1 MNTPIMLGT
10 LLFGFIFG
18 FYLYEVKRFKVGGV
32 IAIPILVI
40 YSLQDMLILPIF
52 IVSTIACLV
61 FARIIA
67 EKTLLYGRRLL
78 YCFLAISIIAT
89 SIIIAATSQ
98 LLDPLVQE
106 IIVFT
111 IFPGI
116 IAYNISKESYDIN
129 SAAEST
135 FLVIVY
141 FAVVYLFARSL
152 LFLTG
157 AGGFA

>member
-1 MNTPIMLGT
+1 MLAT
-10 LLFGFIFG
+10 LLFGFMFG

-40 YSLQDMLILPIF
+40 YTLQDMIILPIF
-52 IVSTIACLV
+52 IVSAVLCILV
-61 FARIIA
+61 ARLIA

-78 YCFLAISIIAT
+78 YCFLAISIVAT
-89 SIIIAATSQ
+89 SIIIAATAQ
-98 LLDPLVQE
+98 WFAPLVQE
-106 IIVFT
+106 MVVFT

-116 IAYNISKESYDIN
+116 IAYNISKESYDLS
-129 SAAEST
+129 SAAESV

-141 FAVVYLFARSL
+141 FMVVYLFARSL
-152 LFLTG
+152 LMV

>member
-1 MNTPIMLGT
+1 MLMNTVLMLVT

-40 YSLQDMLILPIF
+40 YSLQDMIVLPIF
-52 IVSTIACLV
+52 IVSAIVCLV
-61 FARIIA
+61 IARIIA

-78 YCFLAISIIAT
+78 YCFLAISILAT
-89 SIIIAATSQ
+89 SIIIAVTSQ
-98 LLDPLVQE
+98 VYAPPLQE
-106 IIVFT
+106 MIVFT

-116 IAYNISKESYDIN
+116 IAYNISKESYDLN
-129 SAAEST
+129 SAAESV

-141 FAVVYLFARSL
+141 FMVVYLFARSL
-152 LFLTG
+152 LML
-157 AGGFA
+157 AGGLP

>member
-1 MNTPIMLGT
+1 MNNEIMLVT

-40 YSLQDMLILPIF
+40 YTLQDMIVLPIF
-52 IVSTIACLV
+52 IISAMVCLIL
-61 FARIIA
+61 ARLIA

-78 YCFLAISIIAT
+78 YCFLAISIVAT
-89 SIIIAATSQ
+89 SIMIAAAER
-98 LLDPLVQE
+98 LYAPMVQE
-106 IIVFT
+106 MFVFT

-116 IAYNISKESYDIN
+116 IAYNISKESYDLP
-129 SAAEST
+129 SAAESV

-141 FAVVYLFARSL
+141 FMVVYLFAQAL
-152 LFLTG
+152 LMV
-157 AGGFA
+157 AGVFA